1 MPVEPDTTLGA
12 GQTRFPPTAWSLIER
27 LRDPRDP
34 RVQEYLNR
42 MIQAY
47 WRPLYKY
54 LRIKWKRS
62 NEDSKDLIQAFFV
75 HLLEGNLLA
84 QADPDRG
91 NFRKLLV
98 SSLRNFITNE
108 ARAAEAVKRGGGK
121 KVLSL
126 DADETD
132 PSWASVSADP
142 DAEFEAQWA
151 REILER
157 SIERL
162 QERAR
167 PEVFRAFQRFH
178 LEGIAVKDIAR
189 ELGHSE
195 TQVAHHL
202 QDARAALRRLVTD
215 EIREYVQDDSEIA
228 RELDDLFRGWR

>member
-1 MPVEPDTTLGA
+1 MAEEADTSIGA
-12 GQTRFPPTAWSLIER
+12 GHTRFPPTAWSLIER
-27 LRDPRDP
+27 LRDPKDP

-54 LRIKWKRS
+54 LRVKWKRS
-62 NEDSKDLIQAFFV
+62 NEDSKDLIQAFFLN
-75 HLLEGNLLA
+75 LLEGNLLA
-84 QADPDRG
+84 KADPARG

-98 SSLRNFITNE
+98 VSLKNFLANE
-108 ARAAEAVKRGGGK
+108 ARAAEAIKRGGGK
-121 KVLSL
+121 KVLSI
-126 DADETD
+126 DVEGSD
-132 PSWASVSADP
+132 PAWVAVNADP
-142 DAEFEAQWA
+142 EAEYEAQWA

-162 QERAR
+162 QQRVR
-167 PEVFRAFQRFH
+167 PEVFKAFHRFH
-178 LEGIAVKDIAR
+178 LDGAAVKDIAL
-189 ELGHSE
+189 ELGHTE

-215 EIREYVQDDSEIA
+215 EIREYVQDESEVS